1 MKIDTDLYAYI
12 WKSPAENNCNSF
24 LIGGDMPVIVDPG
37 HQHLVKNLIKLM
49 EKDDNRFEDVR
60 LIIATHG
67 HPDHLEA
74 IQTFARG
81 GVQVAIHEEEWKFLQ
96 EIGGQF
102 YRAMG
107 MEMPELKVSF
117 FLKEGELKLGSKTF
131 RVIHTPGHSPGSIS
145 LYWPEKKALFTGDVV
160 FPMGV
165 GRTDFPGGDGMLLR
179 DSIERLSRLDAEWLL
194 AGHGEVIKGK
204 KNIQRNFAYIRS
216 NYYDYL

>member
-1 MKIDTDLYAYI
+1 MKLDTDLYAYI
-12 WKSPAENNCNSF
+12 WKSAAENNSNSF
-24 LIGGDMPVIVDPG
+24 LIGGEMPVIIDPG

-49 EKDDNRFEDVR
+49 EKDGNRLEDVR
-60 LIIATHG
+60 LVIATHC

-81 GVQVAIHEEEWKFLQ
+81 GVQVAMHEKEWEFLQ

-107 MEMPELKVSF
+107 TEMPELKVSF
-117 FLKEGELKLGSKTF
+117 FLKEGELKLGSRTF
-131 RVIHTPGHSPGSIS
+131 QVIHTPGHSPGSIS

-165 GRTDFPGGDGMLLR
+165 GRTDFPGGDGGLLR
-179 DSIERLSRLDAEWLL
+179 DSIERLSQLDAEYLL
-194 AGHGEVIKGK
+194 SGHGEVIKGRQ
-204 KNIQRNFAYIRS
+204 NILRNFAYIRS

>member
-1 MKIDTDLYAYI
+1 MKLDTDLYSYI
-12 WKSPAENNCNSF
+12 WKSAAENNCNSF
-24 LIGGDMPVIVDPG
+24 FIGGDLPVVVDPG
-37 HQHLVKNLIKLM
+37 HQHLVKKLIQLM
-49 EKDDNRFEDVR
+49 EKDGNRFEDVR
-60 LIIATHG
+60 VIIATHG

-74 IQTFARG
+74 IQTFARA

-96 EIGGQF
+96 EVGGQF

-107 MEMPELKVSF
+107 MEMPELKISF

-131 RVIHTPGHSPGSIS
+131 QVIHTPGHSPGSVS

-165 GRTDFPGGDGMLLR
+165 GRTDFPGGDGGLLR
-179 DSIERLSRLDAEWLL
+179 DSIERLSRLDAEYLL
-194 AGHGEVIKGK
+194 SGHGEVIKGRQ
-204 KNIQRNFAYIRS
+204 NILRNFAYVRS

>member
-1 MKIDTDLYAYI
+1 MKLDTDLYAYI
-12 WKSPAENNCNSF
+12 WKSAAENNSNSF
-24 LIGGDMPVIVDPG
+24 LIGGEMPVIIDPG

-49 EKDDNRFEDVR
+49 EKDGNRFEDVR
-60 LIIATHG
+60 LVIATHG

-74 IQTFARG
+74 IQTFARA
-81 GVQVAIHEEEWKFLQ
+81 GVQVAMDEEEWKFLQ

-107 MEMPELKVSF
+107 TEMPELKVSF
-117 FLKEGELKLGSKTF
+117 FLTEGELKLGSRTF
-131 RVIHTPGHSPGSIS
+131 QVIHTPGHSPGSIS

-165 GRTDFPGGDGMLLR
+165 GRTDFPGGDGGLLR
-179 DSIERLSRLDAEWLL
+179 DSIERLSQLDAEYLL
-194 AGHGEVIKGK
+194 SGHGEVIKGRQ
-204 KNIQRNFAYIRS
+204 NILRNFAYIRS

>member
-37 HQHLVKNLIKLM
+37 HQHLVKNLITLM
-49 EKDDNRFEDVR
+49 EKDGNRFEDVR
-60 LIIATHG
+60 VILATHG

-74 IQTFARG
+74 IQTFARA
-81 GVQVAIHEEEWKFLQ
+81 GVQVAMHEEEWKFLQ
-96 EIGGQF
+96 DVGGQF
-102 YRAMG
+102 FRAMG

-117 FLKEGELKLGSKTF
+117 FLKEGELRLGSKSF
-131 RVIHTPGHSPGSIS
+131 QVIHTPGHSPGSIS

-165 GRTDFPGGDGMLLR
+165 GRTDFPGGDGGLLR
-179 DSIERLSRLDAEWLL
+179 DSIERLSQLDAEYLL
-194 AGHGEVIKGK
+194 SGHGEVIKGRQ
-204 KNIQRNFAYIRS
+204 NILRNFAYIRS

>member
-1 MKIDTDLYAYI
+1 MKLDTDLYAYI
-12 WKSPAENNCNSF
+12 WKSAAENNSNSF
-24 LIGGDMPVIVDPG
+24 LIGGEMPVIIDPG

-131 RVIHTPGHSPGSIS
+131 QVIHTPGHSPGSIS

-165 GRTDFPGGDGMLLR
+165 GRTDFPGGDGGLLR
-179 DSIERLSRLDAEWLL
+179 DSIERLSQLDAEYLL
-194 AGHGEVIKGK
+194 SGHGEVIKGRQ
-204 KNIQRNFAYIRS
+204 NILRNFAYIRS

>member
-1 MKIDTDLYAYI
+1 MKLDTDLYAYI
-12 WKSPAENNCNSF
+12 WKSAAENNSNSF
-24 LIGGDMPVIVDPG
+24 LIGGEMPAIIDPG

-117 FLKEGELKLGSKTF
+117 FLKEGELKLGSRTF
-131 RVIHTPGHSPGSIS
+131 QVIHTPGHSPGSIS

-165 GRTDFPGGDGMLLR
+165 GRTDFPGGDGGLLR
-179 DSIERLSRLDAEWLL
+179 DSIERLSQLDAEYLL
-194 AGHGEVIKGK
+194 SGHGEVIKGRQ
-204 KNIQRNFAYIRS
+204 NILRNFAYIRS

>member
-1 MKIDTDLYAYI
+1 MKLDTDLYAYI
-12 WKSPAENNCNSF
+12 WKSSAENNCNSF
-24 LIGGDMPVIVDPG
+24 LIGGDLPVIVDPG

-49 EKDDNRFEDVR
+49 EKDENRFEDVR
-60 LIIATHG
+60 VIIATHG

-74 IQTFARG
+74 IQTFARA

-96 EIGGQF
+96 EVGGQF
-102 YRAMG
+102 YRSMG

-131 RVIHTPGHSPGSIS
+131 QVIHTPGHSPGSIS

-165 GRTDFPGGDGMLLR
+165 GRTDFPGGDGGLLR
-179 DSIERLSRLDAEWLL
+179 DSIERLSKLDAEYLL
-194 AGHGEVIKGK
+194 SGHGEVIKGRQ
-204 KNIQRNFAYIRS
+204 NILRNFAYIRS
-216 NYYDYL
+216 NYYEYL

>member
-1 MKIDTDLYAYI
+1 MKLDTDLCAYI
-12 WKSPAENNCNSF
+12 WKSSAENNCNSF
-24 LIGGDMPVIVDPG
+24 FIGGDLPVIVDPG
-37 HQHLVKNLIKLM
+37 HQHLVKNLIQLM
-49 EKDDNRFEDVR
+49 EKDGNRFEDVR
-60 LIIATHG
+60 VIIATHG

-74 IQTFARG
+74 IQTFARA

-96 EIGGQF
+96 EVGGQF

-107 MEMPELKVSF
+107 MEMPELKISF

-131 RVIHTPGHSPGSIS
+131 QVIHTPGHSPGSIS

-165 GRTDFPGGDGMLLR
+165 GRTDFPGGDGGLLR
-179 DSIERLSRLDAEWLL
+179 DSIERLSQLDAEYLL
-194 AGHGEVIKGK
+194 SGHGEVIKGRQ
-204 KNIQRNFAYIRS
+204 NILRNFAYIRS

>member
-1 MKIDTDLYAYI
+1 MKLDTDLYAYI
-12 WKSPAENNCNSF
+12 WKSSAENNSNSF
-24 LIGGDMPVIVDPG
+24 LIGGDLPVIVDPG

-49 EKDDNRFEDVR
+49 EKDGNRFEDVR
-60 LIIATHG
+60 VIIATHG

-74 IQTFARG
+74 IQTFARA

-107 MEMPELKVSF
+107 MEMPELKISF

-131 RVIHTPGHSPGSIS
+131 QVIHTPGHSPGSIS

-165 GRTDFPGGDGMLLR
+165 GRTDFPGGDGGLLR
-179 DSIERLSRLDAEWLL
+179 DSIERLSQLDAEYLL
-194 AGHGEVIKGK
+194 SGHGEVIKGRQ
-204 KNIQRNFAYIRS
+204 NILRNFAYIRS